1 MNDRD
6 ILASCPDYLSIGS
19 MLKAT
24 PFTEGDKRYVYIEA
38 SDETVDAQG
47 EIVLQKALSESSKY
61 FEKYGNLDIDHIT
74 MIGAR
79 AGIPNYSMFEI
90 GVPISVSF
98 NGDKTL
104 VKGEIASGTGQAAD
118 KANQFWASMT
128 ERTPPAKWY
137 PSVGGAV
144 IERDVITEPGTNL
157 RKAIIKKVRWSNI
170 GFSRTPVNQNVPTV
184 STTPFD
190 ETLAKSWGGATVID
204 LSKALEASSSTN
216 VAALTGGGA
225 LGAQSLDEGIHTYTD
240 FRESLAA
247 ALRAG
252 LVGSDP
258 GLKEMARYSVKKFS
272 LPLEKAAEWVER
284 FARDLISTRSKS

>member
-6 ILASCPDYLSIGS
+6 ILASCPEYLSIGS

-24 PFTEGDKRYVYIEA
+24 PHTEGAKRYVYIEA
-38 SDETVDAQG
+38 SDETVDAQN
-47 EIVLQKALSESSKY
+47 EIVLQKALRESSKY

-90 GVPISVSF
+90 GHPVEVAF
-98 NGDKTL
+98 NGDKTF
-104 VKGEIASGTGQAAD
+104 VKGEIATGDGQACD
-118 KANQFWASMT
+118 KANQFWSSMT
-128 ERTPPAKWY
+128 DRDPPAKWY

-144 IERDVITEPGTNL
+144 LDRDVEIDPRTNM
-157 RKAIIKKVRWSNI
+157 RKAIVKKVRWSNI
-170 GFSRTPVNQNVPTV
+170 GFSRTPVNQNVQTV
-184 STTPFD
+184 TTIPYD
-190 ETLAKSWGGATVID
+190 VLAKSWGVGGLD
-204 LSKALEASSSTN
+204 LSKALEASASTD

-225 LGAQSLDEGIHTYTD
+225 LGAQSLDDAPKSYLD
-240 FRESLAA
+240 FRELLAGDMH
-247 ALRAG
+247 AG
-252 LVGSDP
+252 KLGNDP
-258 GLKEMARYSVKKFS
+258 GLKEMARYAHKKFS